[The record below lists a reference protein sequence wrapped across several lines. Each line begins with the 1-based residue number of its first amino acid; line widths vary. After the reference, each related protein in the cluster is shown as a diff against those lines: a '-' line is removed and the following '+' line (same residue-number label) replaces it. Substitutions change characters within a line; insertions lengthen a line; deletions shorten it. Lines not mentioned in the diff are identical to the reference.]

1 VRFSEFLADVRATAR
16 ALGISAS
23 TLDAALDGLEPAP
36 AVIERDRAQPEA
48 VLTLDAYVTRRL
60 SPDFVRTA
68 RQMRSRHGRLLRQV
82 SARYQVPSSVL
93 VAVWGLE
100 SNFGRFSGL
109 RPTVQALATLAW
121 EGRRGGFFLGE
132 LFDALRIIDRG
143 DIELAAMRG
152 SWAGA
157 MGQPQFMPSIY
168 LTHAQDFDRDGRR
181 DIWASLPDVFASMAS
196 YLRHSGWRPGERW
209 GRQVRLPAGGT
220 AALADAA
227 PRRESGCRAERE
239 LSVRLPLARWRALGV
254 VKADGGA
261 LPTADLDASLL
272 RAEGRAFLVY
282 GNYEALL
289 NYNCA
294 NAYALAAGLL
304 ADRLA
309 P

>member
-1 VRFSEFLADVRATAR
+1 VRFSEFLADVRAKAR

-82 SARYQVPSSVL
+82 SARYQVSSSVL

-121 EGRRGGFFLGE
+121 EGRRGRFFLGE

-143 DIELAAMRG
+143 DIELAAMKG

-168 LTHAQDFDRDGRR
+168 LTHAQDFDSDGRR

-220 AALADAA
+220 ALADAA
-227 PRRESGCRAERE
+227 PRRDSGCRAERE
-239 LSVRLPLARWRALGV
+239 LSVRLPLARWQALGV
-254 VKADGGA
+254 RKADGGA

-289 NYNCA
+289 SYNCA

-304 ADRLA
+304 ADRLL